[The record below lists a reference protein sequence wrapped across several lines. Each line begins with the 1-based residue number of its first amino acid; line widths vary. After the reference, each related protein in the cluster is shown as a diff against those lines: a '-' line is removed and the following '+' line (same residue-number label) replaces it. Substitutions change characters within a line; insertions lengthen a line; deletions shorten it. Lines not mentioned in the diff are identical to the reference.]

1 MYLIKTALEVIVA
14 FFCVIG
20 IYSLWRFIT
29 QRLIG
34 EKNIVIAVEIFTLED
49 AEKTEAL
56 IREALDVFLA
66 LRSQKIVVFT
76 SEELAGNER
85 LATAVKK
92 YGTQLY
98 VV

>member
-34 EKNIVIAVEIFTLED
+34 EKNIVIAVEIFTLDD
-49 AEKTEAL
+49 AEKSELL

-66 LRSQKIVVFT
+66 LRSQKIIVFT
-76 SEELAGNER
+76 STELAQNER
-85 LATAVKK
+85 LTLAVEK

>member
-49 AEKTEAL
+49 ADKTEAL
-56 IREALDVFLA
+56 IREALDIFLA
-66 LRSQKIVVFT
+66 LRSQKIIVFT
-76 SEELAGNER
+76 SEELAENER
-85 LATAVKK
+85 LKTAVEK